1 MRKGNYA
8 TYVNE
13 MTPIRFHSRATYRV
27 PPAINPLCCVKFA
40 IDTQYIE
47 AYLYLRFSR
56 AAHGKGKKARPE
68 ERSAVAGRRAQSQS
82 RSGARRLVYRQSNH
96 RCCRDVRRH
105 PADLLQGP
113 ERAADDWSCWS
124 AAEQTRSQERPQ
136 DLHRG
141 GCLRCRSQNRKP
153 RSDDFAMCRCDRN
166 AVRNQ
171 GAPAQ
176 PGTGAG
182 AQKKTNQSNL
192 IVAPSDTTERYETL
206 RAAVLRGG
214 GAACPGLGIL
224 HHRGVAEWIRALGQE
239 PPVEVACSDDR
250 LTPLTPHDPAPATS
264 DITRLVASILV
275 AIAMEPVHA

>member
-13 MTPIRFHSRATYRV
+13 MTPIRCHSRATYRV
-27 PPAINPLCCVKFA
+27 LFAVNPLCCVKFA
-40 IDTQYIE
+40 IDTQYVE
-47 AYLYLRFSR
+47 AYLYLRFGR

-68 ERSAVAGRRAQSQS
+68 ERSAVAGARAQSQTRS
-82 RSGARRLVYRQSNH
+82 RARRLVHRQSIL
-96 RCCRDVRRH
+96 RCQRPGQGALRDGAAPPGRRHCNQRCRRDVRRP

-136 DLHRG
+136 DLHRS

-153 RSDDFAMCRCDRN
+153 RSDDFAMRRCDRN

-224 HHRGVAEWIRALGQE
+224 HPRGVGGWLLAPREE
-239 PPVEVACSDDR
+239 PPGRA
-250 LTPLTPHDPAPATS
+250 
-264 DITRLVASILV
+264 
-275 AIAMEPVHA
+275 